1 MKTGTITTL
10 GVATVLVAA
19 GAWYAS
25 SSRAADN
32 AAILRDTPL
41 LPGLQEAINDVA
53 SLAVTT
59 ADGTVTLERGEGGW
73 TLAEKAGYPA
83 RAERVRAL
91 LFELRDARVLEQKTA
106 NAARFT
112 RLGLDAPDAEGS
124 TARRVV
130 IRSTAG
136 ETLCDLLVGDR
147 PSSQGGFAPGQPAP
161 DAQTYVHPAGDG
173 PALLVS
179 GGFQADARANGWL
192 DQELL
197 DVPASRVKAA
207 RVTHADGEAVELAP
221 ADNTDTSLEVQV
233 VPEGMEPKVPDG
245 TRVFTSALSRLRF
258 DDVARVDGIDWSAG
272 AMATAQFFT
281 EEGLRIVAETV
292 ELPKADEEVAEGAA
306 PTMVTWARLR
316 ADVVDP
322 SEIPATPGDDSM
334 GPEMGPEAPPADEGV
349 ETPAAAATDRAALE
363 AEAASLND
371 GLDGWA
377 YALPSWKSGPFRMR
391 MDGLVQPVAEP
402 EPAPQ
407 PETTPEPAA
416 EAAPPGE
423 EGGL

>member
-32 AAILRDTPL
+32 TAIPRDTPL

-59 ADGTVTLERGEGGW
+59 ADGTVTLERGEAGW

-83 RAERVRAL
+83 RADRVRTL
-91 LFELRDARVLEQKTA
+91 LFELRDARILEQKTA
-106 NAARFT
+106 NPARFT

-124 TARRVV
+124 TARRIV
-130 IRSTAG
+130 ILSTSG
-136 ETLCDLLVGDR
+136 DTLCDVLVGDR
-147 PSSQGGFAPGQPAP
+147 PASQGGFAPGQSAP
-161 DAQTYVHPAGDG
+161 DAQTYVHPAGEG

-197 DVPASRVKAA
+197 DVSASRVKAA
-207 RVTHADGEAVELAP
+207 RVTHADGEAVELAR
-221 ADNTDTSLEVQV
+221 ADMTDTSLDVLG
-233 VPEGMEPKVPDG
+233 VPDGMEPKVPDA

-258 DDVARVDGIDWSAG
+258 DDVARADDIDWSAG
-272 AMATAQFFT
+272 TMATAQFFT
-281 EEGLRIVAETV
+281 EKGLRIVAETV
-292 ELPKADEEVAEGAA
+292 ELPKAGEEVAEGAE
-306 PTMVTWARLR
+306 PTLVTWARLR
-316 ADVVDP
+316 ADVVDA
-322 SEIPATPGDDSM
+322 SEMPAAPGADS
-334 GPEMGPEAPPADEGV
+334 MGPEAPPADEV
-349 ETPAAAATDRAALE
+349 QETAEAPGTDGGALE
-363 AEAASLND
+363 AEAASLNE
-371 GLDGWA
+371 GLEGWA
-377 YALPSWKSGPFRMR
+377 FALPSWKSGPFRMR
-391 MDGLVQPVAEP
+391 MEGLVQPVEEP

-416 EAAPPGE
+416 EVAPPGD
-423 EGGL
+423 EGGV

>member
-10 GVATVLVAA
+10 GVATALVAA

-25 SSRAADN
+25 SSRAASN
-32 AAILRDTPL
+32 TAIPQDAPL
-41 LPGLQEAINDVA
+41 LPALQEAINDVA

-124 TARRVV
+124 TARRIV
-130 IRSTAG
+130 ILSTAG
-136 ETLCDLLVGDR
+136 EALCDLLVGDR
-147 PSSQGGFAPGQPAP
+147 SSSQGGFAPGQPAP

-197 DVPASRVKAA
+197 DVPASRFKAA
-207 RVTHADGEAVELAP
+207 RVTHADGETVEVAR
-221 ADNTDTSLEVQV
+221 ADMADTGLEVLG

-245 TRVFTSALSRLRF
+245 TRAFTAALSRLRF
-258 DDVARVDGIDWSAG
+258 DDVAPVESIDWAAG
-272 AMATAQFFT
+272 PMATAQFFT
-281 EEGLRIVAETV
+281 EKGLRIVAETV
-292 ELPKADEEVAEGAA
+292 ELPKAGEEVAEGGE

-316 ADVVDP
+316 ADVADP
-322 SEIPATPGDDSM
+322 SEIPAAPGDDS
-334 GPEMGPEAPPADEGV
+334 MGPEAPPADEGV
-349 ETPAAAATDRAALE
+349 ETPEAAATDRAALE

-371 GLDGWA
+371 GL
-377 YALPSWKSGPFRMR
+377 
-391 MDGLVQPVAEP
+391 
-402 EPAPQ
+402 
-407 PETTPEPAA
+407 
-416 EAAPPGE
+416 
-423 EGGL
+423 